1 MIKPILATDPTN
13 EKEGIMDVKDYCNNV
28 DMELTAWKAKL
39 YNVMRQMDKLPTSD
53 KQRMYEKV
61 NGLHILMTELDDR
74 LDELR
79 TECPTEWSPVKKEIK
94 RKIADLG
101 DKYEDAEKALFDYGV
116 GG

>member
-1 MIKPILATDPTN
+1 
-13 EKEGIMDVKDYCNNV
+13 MDVKDYCKNV

-39 YNVMRQMDKLPTSD
+39 YNVIRQMDRLPTGD

-74 LDELR
+74 LDQLR
-79 TECPTEWSPVKKEIK
+79 TACPTEWSPEREEIK
-94 RKIADLG
+94 GKIADLG
-101 DKYEDAEKALFDYGV
+101 DKYEEAESALFDYDI